1 MTEPPNDDEPPIAWT
16 AIQQHE
22 DVLDANEEKL
32 GTIEEV
38 LGTGETGVFH
48 GIVVRTSLLGH
59 PVSVPASSVGR
70 ITSRS
75 VCLTI
80 DKNAFTELP
89 PYQEEKS
96 FSLGIKGVFRHRP
109 GWVAEE

>member
-1 MTEPPNDDEPPIAWT
+1 MTEPPKDNERSIAWT
-16 AIQQHE
+16 AVQQHE
-22 DVLDANEEKL
+22 DVLDANGEKL

-38 LGTGETGVFH
+38 LGTGEIGVFH

-59 PVSVPASSVGR
+59 SVSVPASSVGL
-70 ITSRS
+70 ITNRR

-80 DKNAFTELP
+80 NKDAFTELP
-89 PYQEEKS
+89 PYEEEKS
-96 FSLGIKGVFRHRP
+96 FSLGIKGIFRHRP